1 MARCSAGNVTVSTVL
16 GLLLGSASVALAQ
29 QRDMRIAL
37 GSDVVCRGR
46 AERGAPVVTS
56 LRLGDPFNTNRVVSD
71 PANAVWYEV
80 ADMRVPCF
88 VFGALTARFDGY
100 DNPDAALAA
109 IANHALA
116 LETKATF
123 QHLVAVDNLLLE
135 RKRRNGRFFQSPAEM
150 PPLLTTRQLQVID
163 RAARTVSRRQV
174 AQDPLVMAWLL
185 AHADLVRYFEPGG
198 GYIVLGSH
206 FWEIYER
213 YQTSPA
219 AEEIAWVAAEVP
231 VPADECYT
239 ECHLDALAET
249 YMRYWRRFP
258 DGPHVL
264 EAVTHGVRR
273 AQHAA
278 RYCPLIAGN
287 HVDGSPNRIRT
298 LVSGVRDSLQ
308 QVMLAEKNDLSRY
321 LSEIE
326 SICTGNAL
334 DLKNR
339 SAIPYLVKALGSGF
353 TMVPQQLAAF
363 GEDAAPAVLDVVMS
377 AQSYRYAIADGLWAL
392 RLMVERAAPDVLSAA
407 TRGRMREAAEYWVAR
422 PDSVAMRRAAADLAA
437 ALSRIQ

>member
-1 MARCSAGNVTVSTVL
+1 M
-16 GLLLGSASVALAQ
+16 
-29 QRDMRIAL
+29 
-37 GSDVVCRGR
+37 
-46 AERGAPVVTS
+46 
-56 LRLGDPFNTNRVVSD
+56 
-71 PANAVWYEV
+71 WYEV
-80 ADMRVPCF
+80 ADLRVPCF
-88 VFGALTARFDGY
+88 VFGALTAPFDGY
-100 DNPDAALAA
+100 DNPDAAIAA

-116 LETKATF
+116 PETKAKF

-135 RKRRNGRFFQSPAEM
+135 RKLRRGRYFQSPAEM
-150 PPLLTTRQLQVID
+150 PPLLTMRHLQVIE
-163 RAARTVSRRQV
+163 RAARTLSRQQV

-198 GYIVLGSH
+198 GYVVVGSH

-231 VPADECYT
+231 VHVDECYT
-239 ECHLDALAET
+239 ECHLDALAQT

-264 EAVTHGVRR
+264 EAVAHGVGR

-287 HVDGSPNRIRT
+287 RVHGDPNRIRT
-298 LVSGVRDSLQ
+298 LVSSVRESLQ
-308 QVMLAEKNDLSRY
+308 QVMLAEKADLSSY

-326 SICTGNAL
+326 GTCTGNAL
-334 DLKNR
+334 DLKSR
-339 SAIPYLVKALGSGF
+339 SAIPYLAKALGSGF

-363 GEDAAPAVLDVVMS
+363 GEEAAPAVLDVVMS
-377 AQSYRYAIADGLWAL
+377 AQSYPYAIADGLWAL
-392 RLMVERAAPDVLSAA
+392 RLMVERTPDALSAA
-407 TRGRMREAAEYWVAR
+407 TRGRMQEAADYWVAR
-422 PDSVAMRRAAADLAA
+422 PDSVATRRSAADLAA
-437 ALSRIQ
+437 ALSHVR

>member
-1 MARCSAGNVTVSTVL
+1 MLRVWRPDSAF
-16 GLLLGSASVALAQ
+16 
-29 QRDMRIAL
+29 
-37 GSDVVCRGR
+37 C
-46 AERGAPVVTS
+46 
-56 LRLGDPFNTNRVVSD
+56 
-71 PANAVWYEV
+71 
-80 ADMRVPCF
+80 
-88 VFGALTARFDGY
+88 GY
-100 DNPDAALAA
+100 DNPDAAIAA

-116 LETKATF
+116 PETKATF

-135 RKRRNGRFFQSPAEM
+135 RKRRNGRYFRAPAEV
-150 PPLLTTRQLQVID
+150 PPLLTLRHLQVIAL
-163 RAARTVSRRQV
+163 AARTVSTRQV

-185 AHADLVRYFEPGG
+185 AHSDLVRYYEPGG

-231 VPADECYT
+231 VPADECFT
-239 ECHLDALAET
+239 ECHLDALAQT
-249 YMRYWRRFP
+249 YMRYWARFP
-258 DGPHVL
+258 EGPHVL
-264 EAVTHGVRR
+264 EAIAHGVRR
-273 AQHAA
+273 AQYAA

-287 HVDGSPNRIRT
+287 HVHGSPSEIRT
-298 LVSGVRDSLQ
+298 LVSVVRESLQ
-308 QVMLAEKNDLSRY
+308 QVMLAEKTDLSSH

-326 SICTGNAL
+326 ATCAGNAL

-363 GEDAAPAVLDVVMS
+363 GEEAAPAVLDVVMS
-377 AQSYRYAIADGLWAL
+377 AQSYPYAIADGLWAL
-392 RLMVERAAPDVLSAA
+392 RLMVERATPDALSAA

-422 PDSVAMRRAAADLAA
+422 PDSVATRTSAADLAA
-437 ALSRIQ
+437 ALSRVR